1 LRPGFSAADI
11 FKRRRLGSEPFACGG
26 RGSRL
31 GSPAMKVALVD
42 DVRGAFFFSAAGAGG
57 AFFFSIVGADGASTN
72 SLDVAVA
79 SLVTTGSDSRR
90 SVTTG
95 SGGGGGSV
103 AAVALEEGRGQ

>member
-42 DVRGAFFFSAAGAGG
+42 DSGGAFFFSVAGAGG
-57 AFFFSIVGADGASTN
+57 AFFYSVAGADGALTN
-72 SLDVAVA
+72 SLDAAAA
-79 SLVTTGSDSRR
+79 SLVTSGSNNRR
-90 SVTTG
+90 SMTTR
-95 SGGGGGSV
+95 SGGGGGSI
-103 AAVALEEGRGQ
+103 AAASLEGQ